1 MKISS
6 KLRRKA
12 RIPGDL
18 RSNGSAETDPPPK
31 GEMAFLDHLEELRWA
46 LLKGFGGVLLTTI
59 IASFFGEW
67 IIDELLL
74 GPKKPDFI
82 MYRLLGIEAT
92 EFTLQNRTVTGQFFA
107 HLGTIMAAGLVLG
120 SPLFVYSMWRF
131 IEPGLY
137 PQEKSGL
144 RFASVF
150 AVFFFMLGLAFGYF
164 IITSFALQFF
174 ANYEISPEI
183 VNEFD
188 ITRYFSMVIWWSF
201 GTGLLF
207 QLPVVVYFLSKL
219 GLATPDRMRKWRR
232 YALPITLVIGAFLTP
247 PEPLSQI
254 LVAVPLMLLYEGS
267 IYIAV
272 YVERKHRKQ
281 LEKNRLDEQRFNT
294 EEATPEFSASNPSRQ

>member
-1 MKISS
+1 MKTAFKS
-6 KLRRKA
+6 RRKA
-12 RIPGDL
+12 RRPVGL
-18 RSNGSAETDPPPK
+18 QSNDPTEPAPSPK
-31 GEMAFLDHLEELRWA
+31 GEMSFLDHLEEFRWA
-46 LLKGFGGVLLTTI
+46 LLKGFGGVLLATI

-67 IIDELLL
+67 IIDALLL
-74 GPKKPDFI
+74 GPKRPDFI
-82 MYRLLGIEAT
+82 MYQLLGIEAT

-150 AVFFFMLGLAFGYF
+150 AVFFFILGLAFGYF
-164 IITSFALQFF
+164 VITAFALQFF

-201 GTGLLF
+201 GTGILF

-219 GLATPDRMRKWRR
+219 GLATPARMRQWRK
-232 YALPITLVIGAFLTP
+232 YALLATLIVGAFLTP

-254 LVAVPLMLLYEGS
+254 LVATPLMLLYEAS
-267 IYIAV
+267 IFISV
-272 YVERKHRKQ
+272 YMERKRRKQ
-281 LEKNRLDEQRFNT
+281 LAVSIQDRKGERARGGKGG
-294 EEATPEFSASNPSRQ
+294 

>member
-1 MKISS
+1 MKTAFKS
-6 KLRRKA
+6 RRKA
-12 RIPGDL
+12 RFPVGL
-18 RSNGSAETDPPPK
+18 QSNDPTESVLFFK
-31 GEMAFLDHLEELRWA
+31 GEMSFLDHLEELRWA
-46 LLKGFGGVLLTTI
+46 LLKGFGGLLLTTI
-59 IASFFGEW
+59 IASFFGQW
-67 IIDELLL
+67 IIDVLLL
-74 GPKKPDFI
+74 GPKRPDFI
-82 MYRLLGIEAT
+82 MYQLLGIEAT

-137 PQEKSGL
+137 PKEKSGL

-150 AVFFFMLGLAFGYF
+150 AVFFFILGLAFGYF
-164 IITSFALQFF
+164 VITSFALQFF

-201 GTGLLF
+201 GTGILF

-219 GLATPDRMRKWRR
+219 GLATPARMRTWRK
-232 YALPITLVIGAFLTP
+232 YALLVTLIVGAFLTP

-254 LVAVPLMLLYEGS
+254 LVATPLMLLYEAS
-267 IYIAV
+267 IFISV
-272 YVERKHRKQ
+272 YMERKRQKQ
-281 LEKNRLDEQRFNT
+281 LEKDRADEGFG
-294 EEATPEFSASNPSRQ
+294 